1 MASPKPLPLSPHLS
15 ALVSPVMAPSQ
26 DGLPRGTSYNSN
38 QGNKLAYK
46 VQSGK
51 IKKNKEGRW
60 GGRQKDGD
68 KQENKMMK

>member
-1 MASPKPLPLSPHLS
+1 MPGISMRKHWS
-15 ALVSPVMAPSQ
+15 
-26 DGLPRGTSYNSN
+26 NSN